1 MLRSSHASRATLLT
15 FCNKGNLQRQ
25 PTNLTKS
32 VAHSRPQRAGTPDSL
47 DEILG
52 PASPSSIDNFVED
65 DDGEGYAEAPALNG
79 NGKRVN
85 GASNQYTSGSKRRSA
100 FTPQI
105 HESFQPGST
114 PWRGNRRYLCLNL
127 LGCVWTLDQ
136 DTHHTIT
143 VEFYDR
149 SFGRDFHFTDPFGWD
164 KAVLTSTGV
173 LFSSQPKDSSN
184 TPAYLSYR
192 PHETWTPRTEIRWE
206 LPAAEEVSSIAC
218 SESYAIATTSSSY
231 TRIYTLFGT
240 PVSVSRH
247 KSASI
252 VSCASWKDYV
262 LTLGNGP
269 VGCDGQCTLTYSISN
284 IRRNTLLQNGDTVAL
299 SPSSTLVSAFWS
311 DDGQPCVFDDTGTL
325 LVLQHWRTPG
335 GATWVPLLD
344 SRSLARLAGGRRQE
358 TYFPVAVADGVFHA
372 IILKGGDRYPYFPR
386 PLLSEFVFEIPV
398 SGFGKDAGI
407 GNEGGKRGAKNGVQ
421 EEKEQTETQKLEAK
435 HILLRTLHS
444 LALPPPDA
452 ALTHSQRSD
461 LAKRELE
468 IDKTLLQIL
477 AAECVEGEH
486 TGMKCMEVVGLMK
499 DRSGRMLEAAAK
511 VAGRFGREAL
521 RERIRE
527 VEERRVVGLEG
538 AEEEGEEM
546 EE

>member
-1 MLRSSHASRATLLT
+1 MPLLT
-15 FCNKGNLQRQ
+15 SLRPGNLQRQ
-25 PTNLTKS
+25 PNNLTKPIP
-32 VAHSRPQRAGTPDSL
+32 APRQQRAGTPDSL

-52 PASPSSIDNFVED
+52 PASPSSLDNFVED

-79 NGKRVN
+79 NGKRAN
-85 GASNQYTSGSKRRSA
+85 GATNQYTSGAKRRAA

-105 HESFQPGST
+105 HEPFQPGST

-173 LFSSQPKDSSN
+173 LFSSQPKDTT

-192 PHETWTPRTEIRWE
+192 PHETWTSRTEIRWE
-206 LPAAEEVSSIAC
+206 LPANEEVTAIAA
-218 SESYAIATTSSSY
+218 SDSYAIATTSSSY
-231 TRIYTLFGT
+231 TRIYTLYGT

-247 KSASI
+247 KSAPV
-252 VSCASWKDYV
+252 VSCASWRDYV

-269 VGCDGQCTLTYSISN
+269 VGCDGQCRLTYSIAN
-284 IRRNTLLQNGDTVAL
+284 IRRDILLQNEDTVAL
-299 SPSSTLVSAFWS
+299 PPGGTLVSAFWS
-311 DDGQPCVFDDTGTL
+311 DDGQPCVYDDTGTL
-325 LVLQHWRTPG
+325 LVLQHWRVPG

-344 SRSLARLAGGRRQE
+344 SRSLARLAGGRKQE
-358 TYFPVAVADGVFHA
+358 SYFPVAVAEGVFHA

-386 PLLSEFVFEIPV
+386 PLLSEFAFEIPV
-398 SGFGKDAGI
+398 SSLQNIDNSKD
-407 GNEGGKRGAKNGVQ
+407 GGKKAGKGGKAAE
-421 EEKEQTETQKLEAK
+421 EEKEPSDLQKLESK
-435 HILLRTLHS
+435 HILLRTLHA
-444 LALPPPDA
+444 LAQPPPDTTSHTHTQTQTQTQRA
-452 ALTHSQRSD
+452 ALAQ
-461 LAKRELE
+461 RELE

-486 TGMKCMEVVGLMK
+486 TGMKCMELVLLMK

-511 VAGRFGREAL
+511 VAGRFGREGL

-538 AEEEGEEM
+538 VDGEEGM